1 MSLKK
6 GKVNLEWITK
16 GSDIEKIKKQ
26 WLEISNSTL
35 PILIVG
41 DRGIGKSFWIER
53 SLEKRNIPDSSIIS
67 FDFSYSFS
75 FEQNLDK
82 IKSSKQN
89 ITVVLDWLT
98 KAKKEE
104 IILLQQWW
112 KDEKYNEKSKVYMY
126 WEIHSEE
133 MEILNQKNIYSDF
146 YEQFKSFRFE
156 LPNLKKRVSELPLF
170 VYEFLSEANQS
181 LNKKISTLDE
191 DFFVFFKNKI
201 FNRNYTELKDLI
213 FALVGFSSGKQLHW
227 KQIPPHFFENS
238 LSDLNILP
246 GISLEQYEKEIIK
259 ANLIYT
265 KGNREKAAKL
275 LGISERNLYRKLHEF
290 QLEDLS

>member
-112 KDEKYNEKSKVYMY
+112 KEEKYNEKSKVYMY

>member
-1 MSLKK
+1 VSLRKS
-6 GKVNLEWITK
+6 KVHLEWITK

-53 SLEKRNIPDSSIIS
+53 SLDKRNITDSSMTT

-75 FEQNLDK
+75 FDQNLEK
-82 IKSSKQN
+82 IRSSKQN
-89 ITVVLDWLT
+89 VTVILDWFT

-104 IILLQQWW
+104 IVMLQQWW
-112 KDEKYNEKSKVYMY
+112 KDEKYNEKSKVYLY
-126 WEIHSEE
+126 WEIHTEE

-156 LPNLKKRVSELPLF
+156 LPNLKKRISELPLF

-181 LNKKISTLDE
+181 LNKKISSMDE

-227 KQIPPHFFENS
+227 KHIPPHFFENT
-238 LSDLNILP
+238 LSEFNILP

>member
-1 MSLKK
+1 MSLRKDK
-6 GKVNLEWITK
+6 ANLEWITK

-53 SLEKRNIPDSSIIS
+53 SLEKRTIPDSSIIS

-89 ITVVLDWLT
+89 VTVVLDWLT

-104 IILLQQWW
+104 IVLLQQWW
-112 KDEKYNEKSKVYMY
+112 KAEKYNEKSKVYLY

-181 LNKKISTLDE
+181 LNKKVSTLDE

>member
-1 MSLKK
+1 MSLRKS
-6 GKVNLEWITK
+6 KVHLEWITK

-53 SLEKRNIPDSSIIS
+53 SLENRNITDSSMTT

-75 FEQNLDK
+75 FDQNLEK
-82 IKSSKQN
+82 IRSSKQN
-89 ITVVLDWLT
+89 VTVILDWFT

-104 IILLQQWW
+104 IVMLQQWW
-112 KDEKYNEKSKVYMY
+112 KDEKYNEKSKVYLY
-126 WEIHSEE
+126 WEIHTEE

-156 LPNLKKRVSELPLF
+156 LPNLKKRISELPLF

-181 LNKKISTLDE
+181 LNKKISSMDE

-227 KQIPPHFFENS
+227 KQIPPHFFENT
-238 LSDLNILP
+238 LSELNILP

>member
-53 SLEKRNIPDSSIIS
+53 SLEKINIPDSSIIS

-112 KDEKYNEKSKVYMY
+112 KEEKYNEKSKVYMY

>member
-1 MSLKK
+1 MSLRKS
-6 GKVNLEWITK
+6 KVHLEWITK

-53 SLEKRNIPDSSIIS
+53 SLDKRNITDSSMTT

-75 FEQNLDK
+75 FDQNLEK
-82 IKSSKQN
+82 IRSSKQN
-89 ITVVLDWLT
+89 VTVILDWFT

-104 IILLQQWW
+104 IIMLQQWW
-112 KDEKYNEKSKVYMY
+112 KDEKYNEKSKVYLY
-126 WEIHSEE
+126 WEIHTEE

-156 LPNLKKRVSELPLF
+156 LPNLKKRISELPLF

-181 LNKKISTLDE
+181 LNKKISSMDE

-227 KQIPPHFFENS
+227 KQIPPHFFENT
-238 LSDLNILP
+238 LSELNILP

>member
-1 MSLKK
+1 MSLRKS
-6 GKVNLEWITK
+6 KVHLEWITK

-53 SLEKRNIPDSSIIS
+53 SLDKRNITDSSMTT

-75 FEQNLDK
+75 FDQNLEK
-82 IKSSKQN
+82 IRSSKQN
-89 ITVVLDWLT
+89 VTVILDWFT

-104 IILLQQWW
+104 IVMLQQWW
-112 KDEKYNEKSKVYMY
+112 KDEKYNEKSKVYLY
-126 WEIHSEE
+126 WEIHTEE

-156 LPNLKKRVSELPLF
+156 LPNLKKRISELPLF

-181 LNKKISTLDE
+181 LNKKISSMDE

-227 KQIPPHFFENS
+227 KQIPPHFFENT
-238 LSDLNILP
+238 LSELNILP

>member
-1 MSLKK
+1 MSLRKS
-6 GKVNLEWITK
+6 KVHLEWITK

-53 SLEKRNIPDSSIIS
+53 SLEKRNITDSSMTT

-75 FEQNLDK
+75 FDQNLEK
-82 IKSSKQN
+82 IRSSKQN
-89 ITVVLDWLT
+89 VTVILDWFT

-104 IILLQQWW
+104 IVMLQQWW
-112 KDEKYNEKSKVYMY
+112 KDEKYNEKSKVYLY
-126 WEIHSEE
+126 WEIHTEE

-156 LPNLKKRVSELPLF
+156 LPNLKKRISELPLF

-181 LNKKISTLDE
+181 LNKKISSMDE

-227 KQIPPHFFENS
+227 KQIPPHFFENT
-238 LSDLNILP
+238 LSELNILP